1 MIKKRNPLSYALTG
15 LVCLLMCGGIIA
27 VWAGAPASA
36 SVSADP
42 RAVYSGSSE
51 TSVALMFNVYSGEEY
66 IPSIIDTLKSEGAS
80 ATFFIGG
87 CWAEKNADTLR
98 SISDGGF
105 ETGSHGYLHRDHSA
119 LGYDANLEEMRVAD
133 RLISDITGAPVKL
146 FAPPSGA
153 YSSDTLDAAE
163 HMGYVTVLW
172 SKDTIDWRDH
182 DATLI
187 TERAVKNVKG
197 GDFILMHPTKE
208 TAEALPAV
216 IAGIKAAGLVP
227 SCVSDAL

>member
-1 MIKKRNPLSYALTG
+1 MIEKKKLTG
-15 LVCLLMCGGIIA
+15 YVLTGIMCLFMCGGIVA

-51 TSVALMFNVYSGEEY
+51 TNVALMFNVYSGEEY
-66 IPSIIDTLKSEGAS
+66 IPSIMNTLKSEGAN

-87 CWAEKNADTLR
+87 CWAEKNAEILR
-98 SISDGGF
+98 SVSENGF
-105 ETGSHGYLHRDHSA
+105 EIGSHGYLHRDHSQMD
-119 LGYDANLEEMRVAD
+119 YDANLREMRAAD
-133 RLISDITGAPVKL
+133 RMISGITGDPIKL

-153 YSSDTLDAAE
+153 YSADTLDAAE

-182 DATLI
+182 DENKI
-187 TERAVKNVKG
+187 TERATDGICG

-208 TAEALPAV
+208 TAAALPA
-216 IAGIKAAGLVP
+216 IIGNIKAEGLVP
-227 SCVSDAL
+227 ACVSDAL